1 MTSLLKPP
9 HAQGPVQFSERRDGS
24 PERGEFLGS
33 SPLVEGAG
41 EGGVSTGQ
49 LQASSPVV
57 TYTRSPPP
65 TEPRYV
71 AGNAKAA
78 LVSSAVEV
86 ALTRRDGEVFL
97 E

>member
-1 MTSLLKPP
+1 MPP
-9 HAQGPVQFSERRDGS
+9 HAQGPVHFSKRRDGS
-24 PERGEFLGS
+24 PERGENLGS

-41 EGGVSTGQ
+41 EGGVSTDQ

-71 AGNAKAA
+71 AGSTKAA
-78 LVSSAVEV
+78 LVSSAAVGPF
-86 ALTRRDGEVFL
+86 LMSFTQTLGDGGEPL
-97 E
+97 